1 MNDTNQLSSASKAI
15 KSVRIPM
22 LIVMLVFSFAA
33 VFVNQVVTDNDFLG
47 PALPGKPYF
56 SLAIQ
61 ATLMGICIIYQ
72 LTMIWLSPRIVAVA
86 PKTLIF

>member
-56 SLAIQ
+56 
-61 ATLMGICIIYQ
+61 
-72 LTMIWLSPRIVAVA
+72 
-86 PKTLIF
+86 